1 MHIYLTVFLSVFLAE
16 LGDKTQL
23 ATLLFAANP
32 AAGKLGVF
40 LAVATALVAS
50 SALAVVAAAGDR
62 RAATSSPPA
71 SVQHEEE
78 VTGAGRVAGA
88 SRFGPRS
95 LARLTRIHFACV
107 NL

>member
-23 ATLLFAANP
+23 ATLLFAA
-32 AAGKLGVF
+32 AALSGI
-40 LAVATALVAS
+40 ARSRSTIWS
-50 SALAVVAAAGDR
+50 RSAAAGVR

-71 SVQHEEE
+71 DVQHEEE
-78 VTGAGRVAGA
+78 VTGAGRVAGV
-88 SRFGPRS
+88 SRFTPRS
-95 LARLTRIHFACV
+95 FARLTRIHFACV